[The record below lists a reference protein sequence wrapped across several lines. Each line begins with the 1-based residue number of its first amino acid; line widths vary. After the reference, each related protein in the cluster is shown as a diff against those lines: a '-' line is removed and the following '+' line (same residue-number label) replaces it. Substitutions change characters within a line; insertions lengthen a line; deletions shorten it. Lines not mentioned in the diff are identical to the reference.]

1 MDAYEIYAEEN
12 SQSEIE
18 MRKIL
23 ITGAT
28 SGFGKLLTETFL
40 RNGDLV
46 FATGRNLVNR
56 PEVFSEERQ
65 KYPERLIEI
74 TLDVIKRDEID
85 RAAEL
90 VQSKYG
96 KLDILINNAG
106 YGLFGA
112 LEDLS
117 EEEIRYQMEVNF
129 FGTVNVTKAF
139 LPLLRSSKGKVF
151 NFSSVFGFMGFP
163 LTSLY
168 CASKYAVEG
177 LTESLRGELAPH
189 GVQVC
194 LIEPGG
200 YRTSF
205 GTNLMWSQKNTD
217 SIYRRQFGNYK
228 ELHTKISQR
237 KPQKPSEVSE
247 GILRLSFKTKL
258 PMRKVFGQDGRLS
271 HFLKRCLPSSLY
283 FMLMDT
289 VFKKVFM
296 RGAA

>member
-1 MDAYEIYAEEN
+1 
-12 SQSEIE
+12 
-18 MRKIL
+18 MRKVL

-28 SGFGKLLTETFL
+28 SGFGKLLTEAFL

-46 FATGRNLVNR
+46 IATGRNLSTR
-56 PEVFSEERQ
+56 KEIFEIERKQ
-65 KYPERLIEI
+65 YNDRFAEI
-74 TLDVIKRDEID
+74 TMDVTSKSEV
-85 RAAEL
+85 ANALSAVET
-90 VQSKYG
+90 KYG
-96 KLDILINNAG
+96 AIDILINNAG

-112 LEDLS
+112 LEDLE

-129 FGTVNVTKAF
+129 FGTINVTKAF
-139 LPLLRSSKGKVF
+139 LPLLRKTRGKIF

-200 YRTSF
+200 YRTNF
-205 GTNLMWSQKNTD
+205 GSNLMWSQKNKD
-217 SIYRRQFGNYK
+217 SIYKRQFSNYK
-228 ELHTKISQR
+228 ELHQKISQR
-237 KPQKPSEVSE
+237 KPQQPSEVSE
-247 GILRLSFKTKL
+247 GILRLSKKSKL

-271 HFLKRCLPSSLY
+271 HFLKRSLPSTLY
-283 FMLMDT
+283 FTLMDT
-289 VFKKVFM
+289 VFKKVFL